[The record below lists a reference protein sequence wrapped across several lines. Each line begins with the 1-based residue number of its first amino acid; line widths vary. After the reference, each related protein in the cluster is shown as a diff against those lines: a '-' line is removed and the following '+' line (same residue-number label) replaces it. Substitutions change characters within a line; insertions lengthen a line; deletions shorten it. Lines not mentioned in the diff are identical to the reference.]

1 MNGEDV
7 TGLTSQQV
15 RDKGVAYIPS
25 DRLRRGMVAS
35 LSLSRNSVLG
45 MHHHAQFN
53 KRGTLLEDTIQE
65 YAESIIAQYDVR
77 ADSILQPMGSLS
89 GGNQQKMVV
98 GRELARPHSVV
109 VACQPTRGLDVGA
122 THYIRER
129 ILESRNNGK
138 AVLLISAELDEILE
152 LSDRIAVIYEG
163 QILDVRPAGEFTEAE
178 LGFLMTGQR
187 NGV

>member
-1 MNGEDV
+1 
-7 TGLTSQQV
+7 
-15 RDKGVAYIPS
+15 
-25 DRLRRGMVAS
+25 
-35 LSLSRNSVLG
+35 
-45 MHHHAQFN
+45 
-53 KRGTLLEDTIQE
+53 
-65 YAESIIAQYDVR
+65 
-77 ADSILQPMGSLS
+77 
-89 GGNQQKMVV
+89 
-98 GRELARPHSVV
+98 
-109 VACQPTRGLDVGA
+109 DVGA
-122 THYIRER
+122 THYIREK